1 VGEKKIQLHYGI
13 TVPFYKGDE
22 SVKHVA
28 LLFCILFISLS
39 SFLIAG
45 TTGKISG
52 VVTDAQTGEVIIG
65 ASVVITGT
73 SYGSPTDIYGN
84 FTILNLPPGEYTVR
98 TSSVGYTAMT
108 QTQVRVVIDQ
118 TTTLNFKLIPEA
130 VQSEEVIVVAQ
141 RPVVQKDVSSS
152 QANITS
158 KDIETLPV
166 ASVSAV
172 VGLQAGIQSGLVI
185 RGSSNAD
192 QTAFIVDGLTLR
204 NERNNQPYSGISLSS
219 IQDIQVQTGG
229 FNAEYGDIRSGV
241 VNVITKEGKLKGY
254 SLGASVRVAP
264 PTAKNFGPSPFN
276 YNSYFM
282 RPFLDPAVAFV
293 GTGTGNDPGPW
304 DAYTRA
310 QYRNFIGWNAVSKQ
324 SLADNDPNNDL
335 TPLEA
340 QQLFLFQHRKD
351 GTIRKP
357 DYDVDGGFGGPV
369 PIVSDYLGNLRFFAS
384 YRQSQSMY
392 MIPLSTDAYR
402 DWYGSLRVTS
412 DIGSSM
418 KLMASYMRGIQTGT
432 SSNNT
437 GNSGMMATAGDIANS
452 MNEANYADL
461 QMYMNDYYCPTQ
473 VNMTSY
479 GAKFTHALSNASM
492 YEASLNYVLFQYNTN
507 PGRARDTSRI
517 YLFGNS
523 YYVDEAPFGYS
534 TKTNEYYFGTNFTN
548 TYGQSGSRDTSK
560 ISNLTFKFDYSTQ
573 LNRFNLIKTG
583 VEIVS
588 TISNTN
594 YATVNSVNGATT
606 TSRWNTYP
614 YRASWYI
621 QDKLEYQ
628 GMIANLGIRVDDSDP
643 NGTWYDYSMFDSRLF
658 GFASLGMDTTITR
671 IQIKKQV
678 MVSPRLG
685 VAFPVTEYAKLFFN
699 YGHFYSMPQP
709 EDLFLVRHDPTSGSV
724 TRLANPNNPLPKTVA
739 YELGYEHSLMDQF
752 LIRVAG
758 YYKNVSN
765 QITAGNQNLISIKG
779 TTGLANAVNYT
790 LSIPNSYEDIRGF
803 EVTFTR
809 NRGNWITGML
819 NFTYMARSLGRF
831 GFNQISQSAADEATY
846 ESSHQSDLYQT
857 KPVPSPYAR
866 AVLNFFTPSDFLEK
880 DVHIGGVG
888 LLNDWLANVTASWTS
903 GTWDTWLG
911 SRNTPTSAFPDIL
924 YNVQWRDTYSANVR
938 VSKNFRIGKV
948 DVEFFADFNNI
959 LNIKNFSGYGFS
971 SIDDEDRYWK
981 SLHLSA
987 DINGIKDNRLNYINI
1002 PGSDKPGDMP
1012 NDGVQY
1018 VHIEP
1023 VATLANA
1030 TYVSPNAVYWDKSTG
1045 KYMEN
1050 KGSGWTEVD
1059 AARMNQIL
1067 SDKAYI
1073 DKPNMDFLTFLN
1085 PRMIYYGLKLSIE
1098 L

>member
-1 VGEKKIQLHYGI
+1 
-13 TVPFYKGDE
+13 
-22 SVKHVA
+22 
-28 LLFCILFISLS
+28 
-39 SFLIAG
+39 
-45 TTGKISG
+45 
-52 VVTDAQTGEVIIG
+52 
-65 ASVVITGT
+65 
-73 SYGSPTDIYGN
+73 
-84 FTILNLPPGEYTVR
+84 
-98 TSSVGYTAMT
+98 
-108 QTQVRVVIDQ
+108 
-118 TTTLNFKLIPEA
+118 
-130 VQSEEVIVVAQ
+130 
-141 RPVVQKDVSSS
+141 
-152 QANITS
+152 
-158 KDIETLPV
+158 
-166 ASVSAV
+166 
-172 VGLQAGIQSGLVI
+172 
-185 RGSSNAD
+185 
-192 QTAFIVDGLTLR
+192 
-204 NERNNQPYSGISLSS
+204 
-219 IQDIQVQTGG
+219 VQTGG

-276 YNSYFM
+276 YNSYYM

-293 GTGTGNDPGPW
+293 GTGTGQEAGAW

-310 QYRNFIGWNAVSKQ
+310 QYRNFVGWNAVSKQ
-324 SLADNDPNNDL
+324 SLADNNPNNDL

-357 DYDVDGGFGGPV
+357 DYDIDAGFGGAV
-369 PIVSDYLGNLRFFAS
+369 PFVSTYLGNLRFFAS
-384 YRQSQSMY
+384 YRQQQSMY
-392 MIPLSTDAYR
+392 MIPLSTDSYR
-402 DWYGSLRVTS
+402 DWNGSIRITS
-412 DIGSSM
+412 DVGSSM
-418 KLMASYMRGIQTGT
+418 KLMGMYMRGIQTGT

-437 GNSGMMATAGDIANS
+437 GNSGMMSTPGDIANS
-452 MNEANYADL
+452 MDKANYADL

-479 GAKFTHALSNASM
+479 GAKFTHALSPTSL
-492 YEASLNYVLFQYNTN
+492 YETSLNYVLFQHTTN
-507 PGRARDTSRI
+507 PGRARDTSRV

-523 YYVDEAPFGYS
+523 YSVDEAPFGYAIQ
-534 TKTNEYYFGTNFTN
+534 TNEYFFGTNFTN

-560 ISNLTFKFDYSTQ
+560 ISNLTFKLDFSSQ
-573 LNRFNLIKTG
+573 INRYNLIKTG
-583 VEIVS
+583 IEYVS
-588 TISNTN
+588 TVSNTN
-594 YATVNSVNGATT
+594 YAAVNNVSGASTL
-606 TSRWNTYP
+606 SRWNTYP

-621 QDKLEYQ
+621 QNKLEYQ
-628 GMIANLGIRVDDSDP
+628 GMVANVGVRVDVSDP
-643 NGTWYDYSMFDSRLF
+643 NGTWYDYSPFDSRLF
-658 GFASLGMDTTITR
+658 GFASLGMDTSILR
-671 IQIKKQV
+671 VQIKKQV

-739 YELGYEHSLMDQF
+739 YEFGYEHSLMDQF

-765 QITAGNQNLISIKG
+765 QIPSTLTAVRG
-779 TTGLANAVNYT
+779 TTGLATAVSYS
-790 LSIPNSYEDIRGF
+790 LSVPNSYEDIRGF
-803 EVTFTR
+803 EVTVTR
-809 NRGNWITGML
+809 NRGDWITGFV

-831 GFNQISQSAADEATY
+831 GFIQMSQSAADQATY
-846 ESSHQSDLYQT
+846 ESGHQSDLYQT
-857 KPVPSPYAR
+857 KPVPAPYAR
-866 AVLNFFTPSDFLEK
+866 AVLNFFTPTDFLEN
-880 DVHIGGVG
+880 DIHIGGVG
-888 LLNDWLANVTASWTS
+888 LLNDWMVNVTASWSS

-911 SRNTPTSAFPDIL
+911 SRNTPTSSFPDIL

-938 VSKNFRIGKV
+938 ISKNFKIGKMN
-948 DVEFFADFNNI
+948 VEFFADLNNI
-959 LNIKNFSGYGFS
+959 LNIKNFSYLYPGFTS
-971 SIDDEDRYWK
+971 VDDEDRYWK
-981 SLHLSA
+981 SLHMSS

-1012 NDGVQY
+1012 KDGVQY

-1023 VATLANA
+1023 VATMANA
-1030 TYVSPNAVYWDKSTG
+1030 TYITPNAVYWDKSTG

-1085 PRMIYYGLKLSIE
+1085 PRTIYYGLKLSIE

>member
-1 VGEKKIQLHYGI
+1 
-13 TVPFYKGDE
+13 
-22 SVKHVA
+22 VKHAA
-28 LLFCILFISLS
+28 LLFCFLLISLS
-39 SFLIAG
+39 SFMIAG

-65 ASVVITGT
+65 ASIVITGT
-73 SYGSPTDIYGN
+73 SFGSPTDVYGN
-84 FTILNLPPGEYTVR
+84 FVILNLPPGEYTVR
-98 TSSVGYTAMT
+98 ASSVGYTAMT

-118 TTTLNFKLIPEA
+118 TTTLNFKLSQEA
-130 VQSEEVIVVAQ
+130 VQGEEVIVVAQ

-158 KDIETLPV
+158 KEIESLPV
-166 ASVSAV
+166 ASVSSV
-172 VGLQAGIQSGLVI
+172 VGLQAGIQISATSPQIVI
-185 RGSSNAD
+185 RGASNGD

-254 SLGASVRVAP
+254 SLGGSVRIAP
-264 PTAKNFGPSPFN
+264 PTAKNFGPSPFS
-276 YNSYFM
+276 YDSYFM

-293 GTGTGNDPGPW
+293 GTGTGNDPGAW

-310 QYRNFIGWNAVSKQ
+310 QYRNFVGWNAVSKA
-324 SLADNDPNNDL
+324 SLADNDPTNDL

-357 DYDVDGGFGGPV
+357 DYNIDAGFGGAV
-369 PIVSDYLGNLRFFAS
+369 PFVNTYLGNLRFFAS
-384 YRQSQSMY
+384 YRQQQSMY

-402 DWYGSLRVTS
+402 DWNGSIRVTS

-418 KLMASYMRGIQTGT
+418 KLMGTYMRGIQTGT
-432 SSNNT
+432 SNNNT
-437 GNSGMMATAGDIANS
+437 GNSGIMQTPEDIANS

-479 GAKFTHALSNASM
+479 GAKFTHALSNTSL

-507 PGRARDTSRI
+507 PGPARDTSRI
-517 YLFGNS
+517 YLFGNN
-523 YYVDEAPFGYS
+523 YYVDEAPFGYA

-548 TYGQSGSRDTSK
+548 TYGQSGSRDTSR
-560 ISNLTFKFDYSTQ
+560 ISNLTFKLDFNSQ
-573 LNRFNLIKTG
+573 INRYNLIKTG

-588 TISNTN
+588 TVSNTN
-594 YATVNSVNGATT
+594 YAAVNSVNGASTI
-606 TSRWNTYP
+606 SRWDTYP

-621 QDKLEYQ
+621 QNKLEYQ
-628 GMIANLGIRVDDSDP
+628 GMIANIGMRVDVSDP
-643 NGTWYDYSMFDSRLF
+643 NGTWYNYSPYDSRLF
-658 GFASLGMDTTITR
+658 GFASLGMDTTLLRVKID
-671 IQIKKQV
+671 KQV

-724 TRLANPNNPLPKTVA
+724 TRLASPDNPLPKTVA
-739 YELGYEHSLMDQF
+739 YEFGYEHSLMDQF

-758 YYKNVSN
+758 YYKNVTN
-765 QITAGNQNLISIKG
+765 QINTVTVEG
-779 TTGLANAVNYT
+779 TTGLATAVNYS
-790 LSIPNSYEDIRGF
+790 LSVPNSYEDIRGF
-803 EVTFTR
+803 EVTFSR
-809 NRGNWITGML
+809 NRGNWITGFV

-831 GFNQISQSAADEATY
+831 GFLQQSQSASDQATY
-846 ESSHQSDLYQT
+846 EASHQSDLYQT
-857 KPVPSPYAR
+857 KPVPQPYAR
-866 AVLNFFTPSDFLEK
+866 AVLNFFTPSDFLENS
-880 DVHIGGVG
+880 VHVGGVG
-888 LLNDWLANVTASWTS
+888 LFNDWLVNVTASWSS
-903 GTWDTWLG
+903 GVWDTWLG

-924 YNVQWRDTYSANVR
+924 YNVQWRDTYSAAVR
-938 VSKNFRIGKV
+938 ISKNFKV
-948 DVEFFADFNNI
+948 GAVNVEFFADINNI
-959 LNIKNFSGYGFS
+959 LNIKNFNYLYPGFTS
-971 SIDDEDRYWK
+971 VDDEDRYWK
-981 SLHLSA
+981 SLHLSS

-1012 NDGVQY
+1012 KDGVQY

-1030 TYVSPNAVYWDKSTG
+1030 TYVSSNAIYWDKSTG

-1067 SDKAYI
+1067 ADKAYI

-1085 PRMIYYGLKLSIE
+1085 PRTIFYGLKVSIE